1 MPLAPLVDGTGT
13 CLGVGR
19 VALEESFE
27 GGLLRMNV
35 AKSSYSLNE
44 IENMYQYGMVTEEE
58 VIEYLKSWNS
68 GPHFTQ
74 AVLDGYRIRN
84 FDPEKSGVLY
94 RHLKEKFGLQ
104 L

>member
-1 MPLAPLVDGTGT
+1 
-13 CLGVGR
+13 
-19 VALEESFE
+19 
-27 GGLLRMNV
+27 MNL